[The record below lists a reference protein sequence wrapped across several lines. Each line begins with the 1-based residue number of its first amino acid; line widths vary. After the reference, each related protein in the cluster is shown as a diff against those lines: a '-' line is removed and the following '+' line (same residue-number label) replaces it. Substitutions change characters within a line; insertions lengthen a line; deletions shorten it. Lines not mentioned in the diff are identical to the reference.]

1 MFTRLL
7 YVLLVVSADSFSINS
22 FDHYHNSALYN
33 TLSTTLDVRPPVDL
47 FGTCGAFEMR
57 EASNIDTNLVIGFL
71 SQLRSFHDGLWTE
84 ENDTPPMTAPLIK
97 EGDTIQ
103 SLMPHIRNCHVIL
116 AQPTL
121 STGCLGIPIGFASY
135 HLKYSG
141 FGPPL
146 MHMEHLFV
154 NPSSRNQGA
163 GLALMN
169 ELASIGKTSRCSHME
184 WNVHQRNLRGVAF
197 YHRIGATSME
207 QTESGCCD
215 DSTTMNWIP
224 SAWDE

>member
-1 MFTRLL
+1 MLTQLL
-7 YVLLVVSADSFSINS
+7 YFLLLVSSLSFSFHVHNKRHDRSFTLLNTISAAVVGSSNS
-22 FDHYHNSALYN
+22 DRF
-33 TLSTTLDVRPPVDL
+33 STMIDY
-47 FGTCGAFEMR
+47 EMR
-57 EASNIDTNLVIGFL
+57 EASSLDTNLVIGFL
-71 SQLRSFHDGLWTE
+71 GQLRSFHDGLWTE
-84 ENDTPPMTAPLIK
+84 SPPHSAPLIK

-121 STGCLGIPIGFASY
+121 SDGCLGLPIGFASY

-154 NPSSRNQGA
+154 NPSSRSQGA

-184 WNVHQRNLRGVAF
+184 WSVHQRNAQGVEF
-197 YHRIGATSME
+197 YQRIGATHME
-207 QTESGCCD
+207 HPDASCCD

-224 SAWDE
+224 LAWDE